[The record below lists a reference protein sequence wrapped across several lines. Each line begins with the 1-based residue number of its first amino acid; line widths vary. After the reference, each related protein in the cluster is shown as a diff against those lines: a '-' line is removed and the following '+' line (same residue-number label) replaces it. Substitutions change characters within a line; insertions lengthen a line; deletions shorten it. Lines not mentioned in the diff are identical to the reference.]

1 MWWDR
6 SRVHVWDGRES
17 VVKDDVILW
26 RNSSRSGVK
35 DESHATCME
44 RRVPEINSDSASW
57 FPFRS
62 SGTARTLSSR
72 IQNVYRTK
80 QSVKS
85 FNRNIRLS
93 DAMKSRI
100 WCDAR
105 VVQRETIVSLGCCL
119 KGKRPE
125 HSVDHLRPHS
135 YAVQKKSSSRKGEH
149 LIFILNDA
157 ILMMSP
163 DGAEGYFLIRAIN
176 VIKKSFVGKCAVVGV
191 IMFNAPTYLGQN
203 FFKSLCGKDRLV
215 DGEIPH
221 EVDVNKITDVIA
233 KRRASPNPSARQ
245 KSRHL
250 RDQSRLGGYDLIHAH
265 AVAREN
271 MLRAPN

>member
-6 SRVHVWDGRES
+6 SRVHVRDGRES
-17 VVKDDVILW
+17 VIKDDVILW
-26 RNSSRSGVK
+26 RNSSHSWVK
-35 DESHATCME
+35 DESHTTCME
-44 RRVPEINSDSASW
+44 GRVPEINSNSASW

-85 FNRNIRLS
+85 FNRDIRLS
-93 DAMKSRI
+93 DAVKSRI

-176 VIKKSFVGKCAVVGV
+176 VIKKSFVGKGAVVSV
-191 IMFNAPTYLGQN
+191 IMFNAPTCLGHN
-203 FFKSLCGKDRLV
+203 FSNAFAARIVSSTVKSRMRWTYTKSL
-215 DGEIPH
+215 
-221 EVDVNKITDVIA
+221 T
-233 KRRASPNPSARQ
+233 
-245 KSRHL
+245 
-250 RDQSRLGGYDLIHAH
+250 
-265 AVAREN
+265 
-271 MLRAPN
+271 

>member
-1 MWWDR
+1 
-6 SRVHVWDGRES
+6 
-17 VVKDDVILW
+17 
-26 RNSSRSGVK
+26 
-35 DESHATCME
+35 
-44 RRVPEINSDSASW
+44 
-57 FPFRS
+57 
-62 SGTARTLSSR
+62 
-72 IQNVYRTK
+72 
-80 QSVKS
+80 VKS
-85 FNRNIRLS
+85 FNRDIRLS
-93 DAMKSRI
+93 DAVKSRI

-125 HSVDHLRPHS
+125 HSVDHLRPHP
-135 YAVQKKSSSRKGEH
+135 YAVQKKSPSRKGEH

-191 IMFNAPTYLGQN
+191 IMFNTPTCLGQN

-221 EVDVNKITDVIA
+221 EVDINEITDVIA
-233 KRRASPNPSARQ
+233 ERRTSPNPLLV
-245 KSRHL
+245 KNP
-250 RDQSRLGGYDLIHAH
+250 DI
-265 AVAREN
+265 
-271 MLRAPN
+271 